1 MLTVG
6 GKGSSQ
12 KRTPAEADDIDPRKP
27 VREGLPGRPPS
38 LDFQSVIT
46 IIPIYSNARLLGR
59 FSYLSAWL
67 GYQHG
72 KGRRSEHAVLRNA
85 SLRSA
90 PRAKEAVSIGDPRS
104 RFGIRRSRLLFGG
117 RTTRTCEL
125 PSTGTRGPIANCR
138 RNRALSRVVPHR
150 RGGRYAIVIDRMIG

>member
-12 KRTPAEADDIDPRKP
+12 KRTPAEADHIDPRKP

-90 PRAKEAVSIGDPRS
+90 PRAKEAVQSAIHGAVS
-104 RFGIRRSRLLFGG
+104 ASGVAGCCLGLVQLG
-117 RTTRTCEL
+117 RASYQVREPGA
-125 PSTGTRGPIANCR
+125 PSPTVGATEPSV
-138 RNRALSRVVPHR
+138 ALSHT
-150 RGGRYAIVIDRMIG
+150 GGAAATPS